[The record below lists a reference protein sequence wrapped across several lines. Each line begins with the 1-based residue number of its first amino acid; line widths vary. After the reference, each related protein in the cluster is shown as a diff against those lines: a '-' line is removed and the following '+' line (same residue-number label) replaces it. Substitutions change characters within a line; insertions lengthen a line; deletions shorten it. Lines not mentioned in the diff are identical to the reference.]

1 MLEPAALAR
10 GLDHDLLGPH
20 AARVRGEVAQQHPPE
35 EEPVEAIVAR
45 QAGGAG
51 PLGRAQQPE
60 RTVAVERRG
69 PAPSHAHA
77 AVELQ
82 RTVGRTAS
90 R

>member
-10 GLDHDLLGPH
+10 GLDRDLLGRH
-20 AARVRGEVAQQHPPE
+20 AARVRGEVAHQHPPE

-45 QAGGAG
+45 QAGGACT
-51 PLGRAQQPE
+51 LGRAQQPE

-69 PAPSHAHA
+69 PAPAHAHA
-77 AVELQ
+77 IVDRQ
-82 RTVGRTAS
+82 RTGSHRS